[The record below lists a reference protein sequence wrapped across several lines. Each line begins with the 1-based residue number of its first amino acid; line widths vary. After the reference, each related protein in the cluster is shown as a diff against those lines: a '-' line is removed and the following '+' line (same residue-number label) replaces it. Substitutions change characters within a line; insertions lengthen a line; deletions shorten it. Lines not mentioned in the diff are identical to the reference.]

1 MHQTRG
7 DMLFQLFGPYQT
19 NFWTQPFGLWA
30 DFIFGFLVFLWFI
43 EMLFHDGPEALFG
56 VAMRVSM
63 DSVQFRKLCSRQ
75 RGTRMCMYST
85 LITSDSGLIQGVV
98 SISILKGVECC
109 WVLFNSTYFVW
120 DASSRPTNLCTLMCF
135 IPNDNWVLLFWD
147 IIHFRVQFV
156 LPAPFKSR
164 QLNILCLQFSY
175 LRNFINGFIE
185 LNSSAN

>member
-1 MHQTRG
+1 M
-7 DMLFQLFGPYQT
+7 
-19 NFWTQPFGLWA
+19 
-30 DFIFGFLVFLWFI
+30 
-43 EMLFHDGPEALFG
+43 
-56 VAMRVSM
+56 
-63 DSVQFRKLCSRQ
+63 
-75 RGTRMCMYST
+75 
-85 LITSDSGLIQGVV
+85 V

-135 IPNDNWVLLFWD
+135 IPNNNWVLLFWD

-175 LRNFINGFIE
+175 LRNFISGFIE
-185 LNSSAN
+185 LNSSANYLPDMWFSVFSEIICSSLNRWTNRVRELETLWKRDFVFNLTRIYSTVFPNDLVPWKMVRILTLRTFKIEPF

>member
-1 MHQTRG
+1 MLPFTCTNHLDETAHIYPVWRPCRGGIRDTLLSQFGLTAAICVEDKRGYVQKGKIPKKCTRWEIKMHQTRG

-85 LITSDSGLIQGVV
+85 LITSDSGLLVM
-98 SISILKGVECC
+98 K
-109 WVLFNSTYFVW
+109 
-120 DASSRPTNLCTLMCF
+120 
-135 IPNDNWVLLFWD
+135 
-147 IIHFRVQFV
+147 
-156 LPAPFKSR
+156 
-164 QLNILCLQFSY
+164 
-175 LRNFINGFIE
+175 
-185 LNSSAN
+185 